1 MAVGKWISELKATTP
16 VADAARH
23 VLTVRLEV
31 VRDYLPLALQQ
42 ADNDPEHVHQL
53 RVGTR
58 RARAALDIFACCLPS
73 KVYKGARKHLRDI
86 RQVAGEA
93 RDWDVFLASLTQWAR
108 EHARKLWPG
117 LDCLVGYVV
126 AKREAAQLQLEGAGK
141 NYPFAFER
149 FLAETVA
156 AVHKP
161 NELGLRTLVDL
172 ALPRLTGLLRE
183 LEEAASLDL
192 ESYEHLHQIRILG
205 KRLRYAMEVFADC
218 FAPAFRVELYPAVE
232 AMQEI
237 LGNAN
242 DSHVACTRLEALSAR
257 LQALAPVEWKRHRP
271 GLEGLLQYH
280 QDRLPQE
287 RERFQEWWR
296 AGASPVVRPPSPR
309 SSRRPASPQRKCP
322 RPRLPCPSGRICR
335 RPSSKSRG
343 RRKGVGSHFR
353 GTRSL
358 SGDPAQPLLI
368 ESRNSFPVL
377 LVFVLRKVVMN
388 LWFGLPRL
396 PVLPAVALFWT

>member
-1 MAVGKWISELKATTP
+1 LATGKWISELEATTP

-31 VRDYLPLALQQ
+31 VRDYLPLALRQ

-58 RARAALDIFACCLPS
+58 RARAALDIFAFCLPS
-73 KVYKGARKHLRDI
+73 KAYKGARKNLRHI

-93 RDWDVFLASLTQWAR
+93 RDWDVFLAGLTQGAR
-108 EHARKLWPG
+108 GRGRGRWPG

-126 AKREAAQLQLEGAGK
+126 AKREAAQLRLEEAGK
-141 NYPFAFER
+141 SFPFAFER

-161 NELGLRTLVDL
+161 ADARLRTLVDL
-172 ALPRLTGLLRE
+172 ALPRLSGLIRDLD
-183 LEEAASLDL
+183 EAARLDL
-192 ESYEHLHQIRILG
+192 EDYEHLHRIRIHC

-218 FAPAFRVELYPAVE
+218 FAQAFRAELYPAVE

-242 DSHVACTRLEALSAR
+242 DSYVACRRLDALSAR

-271 GLEGLLQYH
+271 GLEGLRQYH
-280 QDRLPQE
+280 QSRLPQE
-287 RERFQEWWR
+287 RERFQDCWARWR
-296 AGASPVVRPPSPR
+296 QSGGEAAVFALLENAGEPTVEVPPPR
-309 SSRRPASPQRKCP
+309 IA
-322 RPRLPCPSGRICR
+322 LPI
-335 RPSSKSRG
+335 
-343 RRKGVGSHFR
+343 
-353 GTRSL
+353 RSNPL
-358 SGDPAQPLLI
+358 QPL
-368 ESRNSFPVL
+368 
-377 LVFVLRKVVMN
+377 
-388 LWFGLPRL
+388 
-396 PVLPAVALFWT
+396 

>member
-1 MAVGKWISELKATTP
+1 MAVGKWIFELKATTT

-23 VLTVRLEV
+23 VLTVRLEA
-31 VRDYLPLALQQ
+31 VRDSLPLALQP

-73 KVYKGARKHLRDI
+73 KVYKGARKHLRNI

-108 EHARKLWPG
+108 EHGRKPRNG

-126 AKREAAQLQLEGAGK
+126 AKREAAQLQLEEASK
-141 NYPFAFER
+141 NLPFAFER

-161 NELGLRTLVDL
+161 DDLRLRTLVDL
-172 ALPRLTGLLRE
+172 ALPRLTGLLRA
-183 LEEAASLDL
+183 LDEAASLDL
-192 ESYEHLHQIRILG
+192 EDYAHLHQIRILC

-218 FAPAFRVELYPAVE
+218 FAPAFRAELYPAVE

-242 DSHVACTRLEALSAR
+242 DSYVACRRLDALSAR
-257 LQALAPVEWKRHRP
+257 LPALAPVEWKRLRP
-271 GLEGLLQYH
+271 SLEGLRQYH
-280 QDRLPQE
+280 QSRLSQE
-287 RERFQEWWR
+287 QERFQDGWSSWCQSGGEAAFSALLEK
-296 AGASPVVRPPSPR
+296 AGEPSEEVSSPTI
-309 SSRRPASPQRKCP
+309 A
-322 RPRLPCPSGRICR
+322 LPIR
-335 RPSSKSRG
+335 
-343 RRKGVGSHFR
+343 
-353 GTRSL
+353 TNL
-358 SGDPAQPLLI
+358 SQAQ
-368 ESRNSFPVL
+368 
-377 LVFVLRKVVMN
+377 
-388 LWFGLPRL
+388 
-396 PVLPAVALFWT
+396 